1 MSEASDKPFE
11 KATNEAVEEDSSS
24 EGEKFIN

>member
-1 MSEASDKPFE
+1 VSEASDKPFE
-11 KATNEAVEEDSSS
+11 KASDQVVEEDSSS